1 MMKKLFTVAAIGL
14 TLLTCHTS
22 CTQQQKAQ
30 EAFAPIKVET
40 PARPAGQE
48 DVIQLVAPKIDT
60 VRVGFIGLG
69 MRDPEECRNAGSYFL
84 QWFGRRM
91 EETMRTGR
99 YRPCIYSN

>member
-48 DVIQLVAPKIDT
+48 DVIQLVAPKIDP
-60 VRVGFIGLG
+60 VVSVLS
-69 MRDPEECRNAGSYFL
+69 DWECVVL
-84 QWFGRRM
+84 VP
-91 EETMRTGR
+91 
-99 YRPCIYSN
+99 YRGGHIFREPRL

>member
-48 DVIQLVAPKIDT
+48 E
-60 VRVGFIGLG
+60 IG
-69 MRDPEECRNAGSYFL
+69 RAHV
-84 QWFGRRM
+84 
-91 EETMRTGR
+91 
-99 YRPCIYSN
+99 